1 MFFTARLCLCFVA
14 NDNVTD
20 AGWAALSAAVRR
32 NPNLALKK
40 LYGVDLARFDHTLPE
55 HVVPYNDAYGNYAV
69 LSYYRD
75 RLAQGTTTVCK
86 FRVMVVGESGV
97 GKTTLS
103 RKLANEAL
111 APPTSSTHG
120 IETS

>member
-1 MFFTARLCLCFVA
+1 M
-14 NDNVTD
+14 
-20 AGWAALSAAVRR
+20 
-32 NPNLALKK
+32 
-40 LYGVDLARFDHTLPE
+40 DLARFDDSLPD
-55 HVVPYNDAYGNYAV
+55 HIVRDNNTYGNAAV

-103 RKLANEAL
+103 RKLAKEAL